1 MLRHLSFLLFLVI
14 STFSAFPQST
24 GNWDILPVYGGQAD
38 ALVHGRNAVYCLVSG
53 NLFSLNTRTDEMRH
67 HSSLNGLNDVQ
78 IERIAYNMEK
88 GYLVIVYNSS
98 NVDLLYDNGRI
109 VNIPDIRDANISSSK
124 TVNSID
130 FHSDGRI
137 YMSTDFGFVAL
148 DDKNYRVADSGIYNE
163 AFNYAGEIDGKV
175 VLVKQDV
182 IYLSDKNSVHNSFNS
197 FSQIA
202 TFNFMPVEMH
212 SLGER
217 YLLAYTTNKD
227 VFTVEVNVTS
237 GGINSLKVAGQEN
250 IQMPFTTGS
259 NGNVYFVSGSTLREF
274 NSADG
279 RWTST
284 VFPSFFVN
292 KTLAIKDG
300 LSGSVWASDAE
311 GIGEYKVGESDN
323 VTTLRN
329 PARPEALTC
338 SYPAFITATPDGER
352 IYITNVGYDAFRNR
366 TVDFSLKQTTNIIE
380 NGEIRDVTCYDYNGG
395 QLTGGT
401 QFLVQDPTD
410 ASRYFI
416 ANYQKGIFILSTEDG
431 SYIDHIYG
439 TNDENSKLPY
449 HEAWAERCRS
459 VSFDRYGNMWL
470 SLRDYI
476 DAPIYILP
484 ADKVRNTADIRK
496 EDWIKLK
503 GDDIAGYK
511 QGDGSV
517 VLHHSR
523 SNFVLV
529 STNHECRGLLV
540 YNHKGQPTQPSVAD
554 KYLFNTVVDQDGIEF
569 KVNFVQCI
577 KEDRNGQIWI
587 GTANSNFI
595 IPDITTAISGGVLH
609 VRRPKVPRNDG
620 TNYADYLLS
629 GQNIYD
635 ISFDASNR
643 KWMATGN
650 SGVYLVSADGTEIID
665 NFTIDNSLLPSNRV
679 LSVCCDPKSSIVYVG
694 TDKGVVKY
702 SSDSSPAAEDYG
714 DVYAYPNPVRPDYT
728 GWITISGLMD
738 NSLVK
743 ITDTAGNLVHQGT
756 SEGGTYV
763 WDGCNNSNQ
772 RVRSG
777 VYFVFASQNA
787 SGSVSGKPVTKI
799 MVVN

>member
-1 MLRHLSFLLFLVI
+1 MIRHLSFLLFFVVT
-14 STFSAFPQST
+14 SFAAFPQST

-38 ALVHGRNAVYCLVSG
+38 ALVHGWNAVYCLVSG

-78 IERIAYNMEK
+78 IERIAYNADK

-109 VNIPDIRDANISSSK
+109 VNIPDIRDANISASK
-124 TVNSID
+124 IVNSIS
-130 FHSDGRI
+130 FPADGGI
-137 YMSTDFGFVAL
+137 YMATGFGFVVI
-148 DDKNYRVADSGIYNE
+148 DDTNYRVADSGVYNE

-197 FSQIA
+197 FSKIA
-202 TFNFMPVEMH
+202 TFSFMPVDMH

-227 VFTVEVNVTS
+227 VFTVEVDVTS
-237 GGINSLKVAGQEN
+237 GGITSLKVAGQEN
-250 IQMPFTTGS
+250 VQMPFTTGS

-338 SYPAFITATPDGER
+338 SYPAFIIPTPDGNR
-352 IYITNVGYDAFRNR
+352 IYVTNVGYDALRGQSGDVN
-366 TVDFSLKQTTNIIE
+366 VSLRVKQTTNIIE
-380 NGEIRDVTCYDYNGG
+380 DGKVRDVTCYDYNGA
-395 QLTGGT
+395 QLAGSPEYIA
-401 QFLVQDPTD
+401 QDPSDPT
-410 ASRYFI
+410 RYFI
-416 ANYQKGIFILSTEDG
+416 ANYQKGIFILSAEDG
-431 SYIDHIYG
+431 SFIDIIDG
-439 TNDENSKLPY
+439 TKLPFNSG
-449 HEAWAERCRS
+449 WAVRCRH
-459 VSFDRYGNMWL
+459 VSFDRYGNLWL
-470 SLRDYI
+470 SLRNNTSLTNQAI
-476 DAPIYILP
+476 HILP
-484 ADKVRNTADIRK
+484 AASLKNTSTIK
-496 EDWIKLK
+496 PTDWLAPDL
-503 GDDIAGYK
+503 GGYK
-511 QGDGSV
+511 QGDGST

-523 SNFVLV
+523 SNYVLV
-529 STNHECRGLLV
+529 STNHECTSGILV
-540 YNHKGQPTQPSVAD
+540 YDHKGTPTQLDAAD
-554 KYLFNTVVDQDGIEF
+554 RYIFNRVVDQDGIEF
-569 KVNFVQCI
+569 KVDFVQCI
-577 KEDRNGQIWI
+577 KEDNNGQIWI
-587 GTANSNFI
+587 GTANSNFY

-629 GQNIYD
+629 GQTIFD
-635 ISFDASNR
+635 ISIDSSNR

-650 SGVYLVSADGTEIID
+650 SGVYLVNTDGTEIID
-665 NFTIDNSLLPSNRV
+665 NFTIDNSLLPSNKA

-702 SSDSSPAAEDYG
+702 GSDSSPAAQDYS

-787 SGSVSGKPVTKI
+787 SGSASGKPVTKI

>member
-1 MLRHLSFLLFLVI
+1 MLRHLSFLLFIVI
-14 STFSAFPQST
+14 TSFVASPQST
-24 GNWDILPVYGGQAD
+24 GNWDIMPVYGGRAD

-163 AFNYAGEIDGKV
+163 AFSYAGEIDGKV

-227 VFTVEVNVTS
+227 VFTVEVDVTS
-237 GGINSLKVAGQEN
+237 GGITSLKVAGQEN

-259 NGNVYFVSGSTLREF
+259 NGNIYFVSGSTLREF

-311 GIGEYKVGESDN
+311 GIGEYKVVESDN

-338 SYPAFITATPDGER
+338 SYPAFIIPTMDGNR
-352 IYITNVGYDAFRNR
+352 IYVTNVGYDALRNNKI
-366 TVDFSLKQTTNIIE
+366 DFSLKQTTNIIE
-380 NGEIRDVTCYDYNGG
+380 NGEIRDVTCYDYNGS
-395 QLTGGT
+395 QMTGGT

-416 ANYQKGIFILSTEDG
+416 ANYQKGIFILSADDG
-431 SYIDHIYG
+431 SYIDIIDG
-439 TNDENSKLPY
+439 TKLPFN
-449 HEAWAERCRS
+449 EKWALRCRN
-459 VSFDRYGNMWL
+459 VSFDRYGNLWL
-470 SLRDYI
+470 SVRNNTSLTNQAI
-476 DAPIYILP
+476 HILP
-484 ADKVRNTADIRK
+484 AASLKNTSMIRPT
-496 EDWIKLK
+496 DWLAPDL
-503 GDDIAGYK
+503 GGYE
-511 QGDGSV
+511 QGEGSV

-523 SNFVLV
+523 SNYVVV
-529 STNHECRGLLV
+529 STNHECTSGILV
-540 YNHKGQPTQPSVAD
+540 YDHKGTPTQLDAAD
-554 KYLFNTVVDQDGIEF
+554 RYVFNRVVDQDGIELR
-569 KVNFVQCI
+569 VNFVECI
-577 KEDRNGQIWI
+577 KEDHNGQIWI
-587 GTANSNFI
+587 GTANSNFV

-679 LSVCCDPKSSIVYVG
+679 LSVCCDPKSSAVYVG

>member
-1 MLRHLSFLLFLVI
+1 MLRHLSFLLFIVI
-14 STFSAFPQST
+14 TSFVASPQST
-24 GNWDILPVYGGQAD
+24 GNWDIMPVYGGRAD

-78 IERIAYNMEK
+78 IERIAYNTEK

-163 AFNYAGEIDGKV
+163 AFSYAGEIDGKV

-202 TFNFMPVEMH
+202 TFSFMPVEMH

-227 VFTVEVNVTS
+227 VFTVEVDVTS
-237 GGINSLKVAGQEN
+237 GGITSLKVAGQEN

-274 NSADG
+274 NHADG
-279 RWTST
+279 RWVST

-338 SYPAFITATPDGER
+338 SYPAFIIPTPDGNR
-352 IYITNVGYDAFRNR
+352 IYVTNVGYDALRNNK
-366 TVDFSLKQTTNIIE
+366 VDFSLKQTTNIIE

-395 QLTGGT
+395 QMTGGT

-416 ANYQKGIFILSTEDG
+416 ANYQKGIFILSADDG
-431 SYIDHIYG
+431 SYIDIIDG
-439 TNDENSKLPY
+439 TKLPFNDN
-449 HEAWAERCRS
+449 WALRCRN
-459 VSFDRYGNMWL
+459 VSFDRYGNLWL
-470 SLRDYI
+470 SVRNNTSLTNQAI
-476 DAPIYILP
+476 HILP
-484 ADKVRNTADIRK
+484 AASLKNTSMIRPT
-496 EDWIKLK
+496 DWLAPDL
-503 GDDIAGYK
+503 GGYE
-511 QGDGSV
+511 QGEGSV

-523 SNFVLV
+523 SNYVVV
-529 STNHECRGLLV
+529 STNHECTSGILV
-540 YNHKGQPTQPSVAD
+540 YDHKGTPTQLDAAD
-554 KYLFNTVVDQDGIEF
+554 RYVFNRVVDQDGIELRI
-569 KVNFVQCI
+569 NFVECI
-577 KEDRNGQIWI
+577 KEDHNGQIWI
-587 GTANSNFI
+587 GTANSNFV

-629 GQNIYD
+629 GQNIFD
-635 ISFDASNR
+635 ISIDASNR

-665 NFTIDNSLLPSNRV
+665 NFTTDNSLLPSNRV
-679 LSVCCDPKSSIVYVG
+679 LSVCCDPKSSTVYVG

-702 SSDSSPAAEDYG
+702 SSDSSPAAEDYE

-728 GWITISGLMD
+728 GWITIRGLME

-743 ITDTAGNLVHQGT
+743 ITDTAGHLVHQGI

-787 SGSVSGKPVTKI
+787 SGSASGKPVTKI
-799 MVVN
+799 MIVN

>member
-1 MLRHLSFLLFLVI
+1 MLRHLSFLLFIVI
-14 STFSAFPQST
+14 TSFVASPQST
-24 GNWDILPVYGGQAD
+24 GNWDIMPVYGGLAD

-197 FSQIA
+197 FSKIA
-202 TFNFMPVEMH
+202 TFSFMPVEMH

-227 VFTVEVNVTS
+227 IFTVEVDVTS
-237 GGINSLKVAGQEN
+237 GGITSLKVAGQEN

-274 NSADG
+274 NHADG
-279 RWTST
+279 RWVST

-300 LSGSVWASDAE
+300 MSGSVWASDAE

-416 ANYQKGIFILSTEDG
+416 ANYQKGIFILSADDG
-431 SYIDHIYG
+431 SYIDIIDG
-439 TNDENSKLPY
+439 TKLPFN
-449 HEAWAERCRS
+449 EKWALRCRN
-459 VSFDRYGNMWL
+459 VSFDRYGNLWL
-470 SLRDYI
+470 SVRNNTSLTNQAI
-476 DAPIYILP
+476 HILP
-484 ADKVRNTADIRK
+484 AASLKKTSMIRPT
-496 EDWIKLK
+496 DWLAPDL
-503 GDDIAGYK
+503 GGYE
-511 QGDGSV
+511 QGEGSV

-523 SNFVLV
+523 SNYVVV
-529 STNHECRGLLV
+529 STNHECTSGILV
-540 YNHKGQPTQPSVAD
+540 YDHKGTPTQLDAAD
-554 KYLFNTVVDQDGIEF
+554 RYVFNRVVDQDGIELR
-569 KVNFVQCI
+569 VNFVECI
-577 KEDRNGQIWI
+577 KEDHNGQIWI
-587 GTANSNFI
+587 GTANSNFV

-629 GQNIYD
+629 GQNIFD
-635 ISFDASNR
+635 ISIDASNR

-679 LSVCCDPKSSIVYVG
+679 LSVCCDPKSSAVYVG

>member
-1 MLRHLSFLLFLVI
+1 MLRHLSFLLFIVI
-14 STFSAFPQST
+14 TSFVASPQST
-24 GNWDILPVYGGQAD
+24 GNWDIMPVYGGRAD

-109 VNIPDIRDANISSSK
+109 VNIPDIRDANISASK
-124 TVNSID
+124 TVNSIS
-130 FHSDGRI
+130 FLADGGI
-137 YMSTDFGFVAL
+137 YMATGFGFVVI
-148 DDKNYRVADSGIYNE
+148 DDKNYRVADSGVYNE
-163 AFNYAGEIDGKV
+163 SFSFAAEVEGKV
-175 VLVKQDV
+175 VLVKGDE
-182 IYLSDKNSVHNSFNS
+182 IYLSDKKAVHNSFNS
-197 FSQIA
+197 FSRIGV
-202 TFNFMPVEMH
+202 FNFMPTDMH

-217 YLLAYTTNKD
+217 YLLAYSTNRD
-227 VFTVEVNVTS
+227 IFTVEVNTAS
-237 GGINSLKVAGQEN
+237 GSISSRKVAGQEN

-274 NSADG
+274 NHADG
-279 RWTST
+279 RWVST

-300 LSGSVWASDAE
+300 MSGSVWASDAE

-338 SYPAFITATPDGER
+338 SYPAFIIPTMDGNR
-352 IYITNVGYDAFRNR
+352 IYVTNVGYDALRNNKI
-366 TVDFSLKQTTNIIE
+366 DFSLKQTTNIIE
-380 NGEIRDVTCYDYNGG
+380 NGEIRDVTCYDYNGS
-395 QLTGGT
+395 QMTGGT
-401 QFLVQDPTD
+401 QLLVQDPTD

-416 ANYQKGIFILSTEDG
+416 ANYQKGIFILSADDG
-431 SYIDHIYG
+431 SYIDIIDG
-439 TNDENSKLPY
+439 TKLPFN
-449 HEAWAERCRS
+449 EKWALRCRN
-459 VSFDRYGNMWL
+459 VSFDRYGNLWL
-470 SLRDYI
+470 SVRNNTSLTNQAI
-476 DAPIYILP
+476 HILP
-484 ADKVRNTADIRK
+484 AASLKNTSMIRPT
-496 EDWIKLK
+496 DWLAPDL
-503 GDDIAGYK
+503 GGYK

-523 SNFVLV
+523 SNYVVV
-529 STNHECRGLLV
+529 STNHECTSGILV
-540 YNHKGQPTQPSVAD
+540 YDHKGTPTQLDAAERYV
-554 KYLFNTVVDQDGIEF
+554 FNRVVDQDGIEL
-569 KVNFVQCI
+569 KVNFVECI
-577 KEDRNGQIWI
+577 KEDHNGQIWI
-587 GTANSNFI
+587 GTANSNFV

-629 GQNIYD
+629 GQNIFD
-635 ISFDASNR
+635 ISIDASNR

-665 NFTIDNSLLPSNRV
+665 NFTTDNSLLPSNRV
-679 LSVCCDPKSSIVYVG
+679 LSVCCDPKSSTVYVG

-702 SSDSSPAAEDYG
+702 SSDSSPAAEDYE

-728 GWITISGLMD
+728 GWITIRGLME

-743 ITDTAGNLVHQGT
+743 ITDTAGHLVHQGI

-787 SGSVSGKPVTKI
+787 SGSASGKPVTKI

>member
-14 STFSAFPQST
+14 STFGAFPQST

-53 NLFSLNTRTDEMRH
+53 NLFSLKTRTDEMRH

-197 FSQIA
+197 FSRIA
-202 TFNFMPVEMH
+202 TFKFMPVEMH

-227 VFTVEVNVTS
+227 VFTVEVDVTS
-237 GGINSLKVAGQEN
+237 GSITDLKVAGQEN
-250 IQMPFTTGS
+250 VQMPFTTGS

-274 NSADG
+274 NCADG

-284 VFPSFFVN
+284 AFPSFFVN

-338 SYPAFITATPDGER
+338 SYPAFIIPTPDGNR
-352 IYITNVGYDAFRNR
+352 IYVTNVGYDALRNNKI
-366 TVDFSLKQTTNIIE
+366 DFSLKQTTNIIE
-380 NGEIRDVTCYDYNGG
+380 NGEIRDVTCYDYNGS
-395 QLTGGT
+395 QMTGGT
-401 QFLVQDPTD
+401 QLLVQDPTD

-416 ANYQKGIFILSTEDG
+416 ANYQKGIFILSADDG
-431 SYIDHIYG
+431 SYIDIIDG
-439 TNDENSKLPY
+439 TKLPFN
-449 HEAWAERCRS
+449 EKWALRCRN
-459 VSFDRYGNMWL
+459 VSFDRYGNLWL
-470 SLRDYI
+470 SVRNNTSLTNQAI
-476 DAPIYILP
+476 HILP
-484 ADKVRNTADIRK
+484 AASLKNTSMIRPT
-496 EDWIKLK
+496 DWLAPDL
-503 GDDIAGYK
+503 GGYK

-523 SNFVLV
+523 SNYVVV
-529 STNHECRGLLV
+529 STNHECTSGILV
-540 YNHKGQPTQPSVAD
+540 YDHKGTPTQLDAAERYV
-554 KYLFNTVVDQDGIEF
+554 FNRVVDQDGIEL
-569 KVNFVQCI
+569 KVNFVECI
-577 KEDRNGQIWI
+577 KEDHNGQIWI
-587 GTANSNFI
+587 GTANSNFV

-629 GQNIYD
+629 GQNIFD
-635 ISFDASNR
+635 ISIDASNR

-665 NFTIDNSLLPSNRV
+665 NFTTDNSLLPSNRV
-679 LSVCCDPKSSIVYVG
+679 LSVCCDPKSSTVYVG

-702 SSDSSPAAEDYG
+702 SSDSSPAAEDYE

-787 SGSVSGKPVTKI
+787 SGSASGKPVTKI

>member
-1 MLRHLSFLLFLVI
+1 MLRHLSFLLFIVI
-14 STFSAFPQST
+14 TSFVASPQST
-24 GNWDILPVYGGQAD
+24 GNWDIMPVYGGRAD

-78 IERIAYNMEK
+78 IERIAYNTEK

-163 AFNYAGEIDGKV
+163 AFSYAGEIDGKV

-197 FSQIA
+197 FSKIA
-202 TFNFMPVEMH
+202 TFSFMPVEMH

-227 VFTVEVNVTS
+227 VFTVEVDVTS
-237 GGINSLKVAGQEN
+237 GGITSLKVAGQEN

-274 NSADG
+274 NHADG
-279 RWTST
+279 RWVST

-300 LSGSVWASDAE
+300 MSGSVWASDAE

-338 SYPAFITATPDGER
+338 SYPAFIIPTPDGNR
-352 IYITNVGYDAFRNR
+352 IYVTNVGYDALRNNK
-366 TVDFSLKQTTNIIE
+366 VDFSLKQTTNIIE
-380 NGEIRDVTCYDYNGG
+380 NGEIRDVTCYDYNGS
-395 QLTGGT
+395 QMTGGT
-401 QFLVQDPTD
+401 QLLVQDPTD

-416 ANYQKGIFILSTEDG
+416 ANYQKGIFILSADDG
-431 SYIDHIYG
+431 SYIDIIDG
-439 TNDENSKLPY
+439 TKLPFN
-449 HEAWAERCRS
+449 EKWALRCRN
-459 VSFDRYGNMWL
+459 VSFDRYGNLWL
-470 SLRDYI
+470 SVRNNTSLTNKAI
-476 DAPIYILP
+476 HILP
-484 ADKVRNTADIRK
+484 AALLSNTSMIK
-496 EDWIKLK
+496 PSDWLAPDL
-503 GDDIAGYK
+503 GGYE
-511 QGDGSV
+511 QGEGSV

-523 SNFVLV
+523 SNYVVV
-529 STNHECRGLLV
+529 STNHECTSGILV
-540 YNHKGQPTQPSVAD
+540 YDHKGTPTQLDAAD
-554 KYLFNTVVDQDGIEF
+554 RYVFNRVVDQDGIELR
-569 KVNFVQCI
+569 VNFVECI
-577 KEDRNGQIWI
+577 KEDHNGQIWI
-587 GTANSNFI
+587 GTANSNFV

-629 GQNIYD
+629 GQNIFD
-635 ISFDASNR
+635 ISIDASNR

-665 NFTIDNSLLPSNRV
+665 NFTTDNSLLPSNRV
-679 LSVCCDPKSSIVYVG
+679 LSVCCDPKSSTVYVG

-702 SSDSSPAAEDYG
+702 SSDSSPAAEDYE

>member
-1 MLRHLSFLLFLVI
+1 MIRHLSFLLFLVI
-14 STFSAFPQST
+14 SIFGAFSQST
-24 GNWDILPVYGGQAD
+24 GNWDILPVYGGNAD

-182 IYLSDKNSVHNSFNS
+182 IYMSDKNSVHNSFNS

-227 VFTVEVNVTS
+227 VFTVEVDVTS
-237 GGINSLKVAGQEN
+237 GSITSLKVAGQEN
-250 IQMPFTTGS
+250 VQMPFTTGS
-259 NGNVYFVSGSTLREF
+259 NGNVYIVSNSTLREF
-274 NSADG
+274 NRADG

-284 VFPSFFVN
+284 ALPSFFVN

-300 LSGSVWASDAE
+300 VSGSVWASDAE

-338 SYPAFITATPDGER
+338 SYPAFIIPTPDGNR
-352 IYITNVGYDAFRNR
+352 IYITNVGYDALRNNK
-366 TVDFSLKQTTNIIE
+366 VDFSLKQTTNIIE
-380 NGEIRDVTCYDYNGG
+380 NGEIRDVTCYDYNGS
-395 QLTGGT
+395 QMTGGT

-410 ASRYFI
+410 ATRYFI
-416 ANYQKGIFILSTEDG
+416 ANYQKGIFILSADDG
-431 SYIDHIYG
+431 SYIDIIDG
-439 TNDENSKLPY
+439 TKLPFNDK
-449 HEAWAERCRS
+449 WALRCRN
-459 VSFDRYGNMWL
+459 VSFDRYGNLWL
-470 SLRDYI
+470 SVRNNTSLTNKAI
-476 DAPIYILP
+476 HILP
-484 ADKVRNTADIRK
+484 AALLRNTSMIK
-496 EDWIKLK
+496 PSDWLAPDL
-503 GDDIAGYK
+503 GGYK
-511 QGDGSV
+511 QGEGSV

-523 SNFVLV
+523 SNYVVV
-529 STNHECRGLLV
+529 STNHECTSGILV
-540 YNHKGQPTQPSVAD
+540 YDHKGAPTQLDAAD
-554 KYLFNTVVDQDGIEF
+554 RYVFNRVVDQDGIELR
-569 KVNFVQCI
+569 VNFVECI
-577 KEDRNGQIWI
+577 KEDHNGQIWI
-587 GTANSNFI
+587 GTANSNFV

-665 NFTIDNSLLPSNRV
+665 NFTIDNSLLPSNKV
-679 LSVCCDPKSSIVYVG
+679 LSVCCDPKSSTVYVG